1 MLVMKKGKVSPIL
14 QSALQRTRAG
24 VLYAG
29 VIGTFISALYL
40 IVPLHMLQVYDRVV
54 PGRSLDTLI
63 VLTVLAAVG
72 LGFLGLLEYIRARVF
87 MIVGERLARQLGAPV
102 LQAAVAQSLRSE
114 SAAAREAMRDVH
126 ELRQFVTAGPV
137 SLPFDA
143 LVSPFF
149 LLLLFVM
156 HPTYG
161 IVGVVAIAILIGLS
175 LAMEYVARRPQASAN
190 DAAMRSHLE
199 VGAAIRN
206 AELIEAL
213 GMSAAIA
220 SRWRRGQDRALQ
232 LVGAGNTAA
241 KAIAAVARSLRLMV
255 QIAMLATGA
264 MLLVENEVSA
274 GSMMAATILLGRLL
288 QPFDQLIQGWRQ
300 WCTAFGAFGR
310 LEQLLA
316 GNVSDRLEAPAVATE
331 GTLVIERVSFIPPG
345 SDQALLKS
353 VNLSL
358 SPGEVLGVIGP
369 SGAGKSTL
377 ARLLVGVWKPSAGG
391 IYLDGQDVYTWER
404 TSFGRAVGYL
414 PQNTAL
420 LEGTVRDN
428 IARFGEAEL
437 ADVVKAAR
445 AAGVHEMIGR
455 LPRGYETV
463 IGEGAFLL
471 SGGQRQRI
479 ALARALFGE
488 PRLLVLDEPN
498 SSMDAE
504 GEDAL
509 LQAIEQARRNGTTVV
524 IIAQRTSVVATADRL
539 LVLRDGRIERI
550 GPRQEL
556 VKDYATPAPRRSVGH
571 TGVARLPLTAT
582 A

>member
-1 MLVMKKGKVSPIL
+1 MAALKRATVNPVL
-14 QSALQRTRAG
+14 QSALKRTRAG
-24 VLYAG
+24 VLYAALLG
-29 VIGTFISALYL
+29 SFISALHL
-40 IVPLHMLQVYDRVV
+40 ILPLYMVQVYDRVV

-63 VLTVLAAVG
+63 VLTLLAVAG
-72 LGFLGLLEYIRARVF
+72 LSFLGLMEYIRARVF

-102 LQAAVAQSLRSE
+102 LQAAVAQSLRSQ
-114 SAAAREAMRDVH
+114 STVATDAMRDVH
-126 ELRQFVTAGPV
+126 ELRQFVTGGPV

-143 LVSPFF
+143 FVSPLF
-149 LLLLFVM
+149 LLLLFVL

-161 IVGVVAIAILIGLS
+161 VVGVIAVAILISLS
-175 LAMEYVARRPQASAN
+175 VAMEYVARRPQSSAN
-190 DAAMRSHLE
+190 DAAVRSHVE

-206 AELIEAL
+206 AEIIEAL
-213 GMSAAIA
+213 GMRAAIA
-220 SRWRRGQDRALQ
+220 SRWRQGQDRALM

-241 KAIAAVARSLRLMV
+241 KAISAVARSLRMMV

-264 MLLVENEVSA
+264 TLLINHQVSA
-274 GSMMAATILLGRLL
+274 GSMMAATIMLGRLL

-300 WCTAFGAFGR
+300 WCLAFGAFAR
-310 LEQLLA
+310 LKQLLA
-316 GNVSDRLEAPAVATE
+316 GHVSDRLEVPAVATE
-331 GTLVIERVSFIPPG
+331 GTVVIERLSFVPPG
-345 SDQALLKS
+345 SDQALLKGIS
-353 VNLSL
+353 FSL
-358 SPGEVLGVIGP
+358 TPGEVLGIIGP

-391 IYLDGQDVYTWER
+391 IYLDGHDVYAWER

-414 PQNTAL
+414 PQNAAL

-428 IARFGEAEL
+428 ISRFADAEL
-437 ADVVKAAR
+437 ADVITAAK

-463 IGEGAFLL
+463 IGDGAFVL

-479 ALARALFGE
+479 ALARALFGG

-504 GEDAL
+504 GEQAL
-509 LQAIEQARRNGTTVV
+509 LLAIEQARRNGTTVV
-524 IIAQRTSVVATADRL
+524 IVAQRTSVVATADRL
-539 LVLRDGRIERI
+539 LVLREGRIERI
-550 GPRQEL
+550 GPRRE
-556 VKDYATPAPRRSVGH
+556 VAKDYAAPAPRRSIGPAA
-571 TGVARLPLTAT
+571 VARLPLTAT

>member
-1 MLVMKKGKVSPIL
+1 MAAMKRTTVSPVL
-14 QSALQRTRAG
+14 QSALKRTRTG
-24 VLYAG
+24 VLYAALLG
-29 VIGTFISALYL
+29 SFISALHL
-40 IVPLHMLQVYDRVV
+40 ILPLYMLQVYDRVV

-63 VLTVLAAVG
+63 VLTLLAVAG
-72 LGFLGLLEYIRARVF
+72 LSFLGLMEYIRARVF

-102 LQAAVAQSLRSE
+102 LQAAVAQSLRSQ
-114 SAAAREAMRDVH
+114 STVATDAMRDVH
-126 ELRQFVTAGPV
+126 ELRQFVTGGPV

-143 LVSPFF
+143 LVSPLF
-149 LLLLFVM
+149 LLLLFVL

-161 IVGVVAIAILIGLS
+161 VVGVIAVAILISLS
-175 LAMEYVARRPQASAN
+175 IAMEYVARRPQASAN
-190 DAAMRSHLE
+190 DAAVRSHVE

-206 AELIEAL
+206 AEIIEAL
-213 GMSAAIA
+213 GMRAAIA
-220 SRWRRGQDRALQ
+220 SRWRQGQDRALM

-241 KAIAAVARSLRLMV
+241 KAISAVARSLRMMV

-264 MLLVENEVSA
+264 TLLINHQVSA
-274 GSMMAATILLGRLL
+274 GSMMAATIMLGRLL

-300 WCTAFGAFGR
+300 WCLAFGAFAR
-310 LEQLLA
+310 LKQLLA
-316 GNVSDRLEAPAVATE
+316 GHVSDRLEVPAVATE
-331 GTLVIERVSFIPPG
+331 GAVVIERLSFIPPG
-345 SDQALLKS
+345 SDQALLKGIS
-353 VNLSL
+353 FSL
-358 SPGEVLGVIGP
+358 TPGEVLGIIGP

-391 IYLDGQDVYTWER
+391 IYLDGHDVYAWER

-414 PQNTAL
+414 PQTAAL

-428 IARFGEAEL
+428 IGRFADAEL
-437 ADVVKAAR
+437 ADVITAAK

-463 IGEGAFLL
+463 IGEGAFVL

-479 ALARALFGE
+479 ALARALFGG

-504 GEDAL
+504 GEQAL
-509 LQAIEQARRNGTTVV
+509 LLAIEQARRNGTTVV
-524 IIAQRTSVVATADRL
+524 IVAQRTSVVATADRL
-539 LVLRDGRIERI
+539 LVLREGRIERI
-550 GPRQEL
+550 GPRRE
-556 VKDYATPAPRRSVGH
+556 VAKDYAAPAPRRSIGPAA
-571 TGVARLPLTAT
+571 VARLPLTAT

>member
-1 MLVMKKGKVSPIL
+1 MAATTRATVSPVL
-14 QSALQRTRAG
+14 QSALKRTRAG

-29 VIGTFISALYL
+29 VLGTFISFLHLILPLY
-40 IVPLHMLQVYDRVV
+40 MLQVYDRVV

-63 VLTVLAAVG
+63 ALTLLAVVG

-87 MIVGERLARQLGAPV
+87 VIVGERLARQLGAPV
-102 LQAAVAQSLRSE
+102 LQAAVAQSLRSG
-114 SAAAREAMRDVH
+114 SAGATDAMRDVH
-126 ELRQFVTAGPV
+126 ELRQFVTGGPV
-137 SLPFDA
+137 ALPFDA
-143 LVSPFF
+143 LVSPLF
-149 LLLLFVM
+149 LLLLFVL

-161 IVGVVAIAILIGLS
+161 VVGVIAITVLISLS
-175 LAMEYVARRPQASAN
+175 IAMEYVARRPQASAN
-190 DAAMRSHLE
+190 DAAVRSHVE

-213 GMSAAIA
+213 GMRAAIA
-220 SRWRRGQDRALQ
+220 SRWRRGQDRALM

-241 KAIAAVARSLRLMV
+241 KAIGAVARSLRMMV
-255 QIAMLATGA
+255 QVAMLGTGA
-264 MLLVENEVSA
+264 TLLINHEVSA
-274 GSMMAATILLGRLL
+274 GSMMAATIMLGRLL

-300 WCTAFGAFGR
+300 WCLAFGAFAR
-310 LEQLLA
+310 LRQLLA
-316 GNVSDRLEAPAVATE
+316 SHVSDRLEVPAVATE
-331 GTLVIERVSFIPPG
+331 GAVVIERLSFIPPG

-353 VNLSL
+353 ISFSL
-358 SPGEVLGVIGP
+358 NPGEVLGIIGP

-391 IYLDGQDVYTWER
+391 IYLDGHDVYAWER

-414 PQNTAL
+414 PQNAVL

-428 IARFGEAEL
+428 IGRFADAEL
-437 ADVVKAAR
+437 ADVIKAAK

-455 LPRGYETV
+455 LPRGYETM
-463 IGEGAFLL
+463 IGEGAFVL

-479 ALARALFGE
+479 ALARALFGG

-498 SSMDAE
+498 SSMDAQ

-509 LQAIEQARRNGTTVV
+509 LVAIEQARRTGTTVV
-524 IIAQRTSVVATADRL
+524 IVAQRTSVVATADRL
-539 LVLRDGRIERI
+539 LVLREGRIERI
-550 GPRQEL
+550 GPRQEV
-556 VKDYATPAPRRSVGH
+556 VKDYAAPAPRRSA
-571 TGVARLPLTAT
+571 TRASVARLPLTAT